1 MAINPSGLLPWGPSG
16 PGGLSPLHDLSL
28 KGQIP
33 GDRRTLA
40 QVAVEA
46 ETQFLTQL
54 LENLRK
60 SLVQSL
66 GSPQAEKNSGY
77 QSLVDQNLARAMAM
91 GGGLGLA
98 RRIFSDLEARIPEA
112 GKETTDGEQQRQRE
126 SDLAPARDVPL

>member
-1 MAINPSGLLPWGPSG
+1 M
-16 PGGLSPLHDLSL
+16 
-28 KGQIP
+28 KGQVP

-54 LENLRK
+54 LEKLRTSMVR
-60 SLVQSL
+60 SLT
-66 GSPQAEKNSGY
+66 SPQSEKMQGY
-77 QSLVDQNLARAMAM
+77 QSLVDQNLARAMAL

-112 GKETTDGEQQRQRE
+112 GKETTDGEQKHQGE
-126 SDLAPARDVPL
+126 SDFAPARDVPL